1 MPRLPP
7 GAPGGGMTGVL
18 FDPTLGGACAMSG
31 STPRGGRMTPPERSS
46 LSLSGSVELPL
57 VARSSGTV
65 CDDDGPV
72 PWSLV
77 GSGAAEAA
85 ADPVSNRARPAT
97 KTDWRILGIVIA
109 SSLPTESGAA
119 AFLGL
124 LLAEAW

>member
-1 MPRLPP
+1 PP
-7 GAPGGGMTGVL
+7 GAPGGGMPGML

-31 STPRGGRMTPPERSS
+31 STLCVGGMTPPARSC

-57 VARSSGTV
+57 LARSSGTV
-65 CDDDGPV
+65 CHDDGPV
-72 PWSLV
+72 RWSLV
-77 GSGAAEAA
+77 RSGGAAAA
-85 ADPVSNRARPAT
+85 GDPVSNRARPGT